1 MCPIHL
7 SSLRMLH
14 PSEKYSLVRQ
24 VEKILKN
31 TSSLV
36 ESCYDVLAFMTIGSQ
51 QRKNKLK
58 TSCTYGNMTY
68 YCHCYLAF
76 PGSVLFP
83 GLENIYHNKRY
94 LDSWSYIMQIPAE
107 TVETTLKGY
116 SQGRCFSV
124 RVCAQIAFWMG
135 DNLLLLPL
143 S

>member
-51 QRKNKLK
+51 QRINKLK
-58 TSCTYGNMTY
+58 TSCTYVNMTY

-94 LDSWSYIMQIPAE
+94 LDSCSYIDADPSRDCRN
-107 TVETTLKGY
+107 Y
-116 SQGRCFSV
+116 SERIQPRKMLLCPSMCTDSLLDGR
-124 RVCAQIAFWMG
+124 
-135 DNLLLLPL
+135 
-143 S
+143 